1 MSAVSDH
8 TFNWG
13 EKVYSILSVVFFL
26 FNCLKFA
33 FILLFPL
40 RYLFCLA
47 NAEGNSFLVSVC
59 VRVVVLWSLHVYVSV
74 DQTRGQMDATFFFP
88 KRNADIQKKKPTSYY
103 WIDIVVCF
111 WILSLKLRW
120 RFPVSHFNF
129 LFVFFIVKVKGQG
142 AEKRW
147 STYFWGQWDRGTAG
161 QGEFLGPAVQNVLS
175 EYWALLEPTTTK
187 LKPYNPSLHSMPPDR
202 SFPNKT
208 KKC

>member
-1 MSAVSDH
+1 MCAVSDH

-26 FNCLKFA
+26 NCLKFA

-59 VRVVVLWSLHVYVSV
+59 VRVVVLWSLHVYVSM

-88 KRNADIQKKKPTSYY
+88 SAMQTYKKKAY
-103 WIDIVVCF
+103 IVLLNWYCCLLLNF
-111 WILSLKLRW
+111 SLKLRW

-161 QGEFLGPAVQNVLS
+161 QGEFWDRQYRMCCPSTEPYLNPPPQNKN
-175 EYWALLEPTTTK
+175 LL
-187 LKPYNPSLHSMPPDR
+187 NPSLHSMPPDR
-202 SFPNKT
+202 SFPIKT